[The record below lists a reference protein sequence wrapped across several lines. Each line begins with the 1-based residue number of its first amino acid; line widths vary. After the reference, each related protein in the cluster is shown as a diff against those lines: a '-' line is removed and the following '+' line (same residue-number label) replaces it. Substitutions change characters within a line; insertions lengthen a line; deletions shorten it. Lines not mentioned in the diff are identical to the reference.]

1 MNVQIHVTKI
11 AIMNESAVKK
21 VKNRIKYFYQK
32 SLMLE
37 IRYKETGTIESKE
50 RYYDV
55 LDSLDFQLD
64 IYYSNVMMLLKS
76 QENEL
81 FDTLLAL
88 PKEKVKRNMMS
99 ELIKEFENYKNNEPT
114 IQELSFNIHNELKK

>member
-1 MNVQIHVTKI
+1 
-11 AIMNESAVKK
+11 MNESAVSK
-21 VKNRIKYFYQK
+21 VKTRIKYFYKK

-37 IRYKETGTIESKE
+37 IQFKESGTIESKQ
-50 RYYDV
+50 RYFDV
-55 LDSLDFQLD
+55 LDSLDAELD
-64 IYYSNVMMLLKS
+64 IYYSNVMMWLKS

-99 ELIKEFENYKNNEPT
+99 KLIKDFKNQKQNEPS
-114 IQELSFNIHNELKK
+114 INDFKFNVHNELKK